1 MRTYETVFVLDPDLP
16 EEETEKSI
24 SKLEGVI
31 ESQKGKILLTER
43 WGKRKFAYRVK
54 KKLKGNYFKTMY
66 YGEGNVVTVLERNL
80 RLMEEVFKFLT
91 IKLSDTEI
99 EIEDKKEEVE
109 RDTESATDELILESI
124 KDEEKDIFELEESEP
139 SGDVEP
145 PKKENK

>member
-1 MRTYETVFVLDPDLP
+1 MKTYETVFVLDPDLP

-31 ESQKGKILLTER
+31 ESQKGKLLFTER

-54 KKLKGNYFKTMY
+54 KKLKGNYFRSMY
-66 YGEGNVVTVLERNL
+66 YGEGSVVTVLERNL

-99 EIEDKKEEVE
+99 EVEDKIEDVE
-109 RDTESATDELILESI
+109 KDTDTEST
-124 KDEEKDIFELEESEP
+124 KDEMLSESAEDEEGDTAKFEESEP
-139 SGDVEP
+139 SDED
-145 PKKENK
+145 

>member
-1 MRTYETVFVLDPDLP
+1 LKTYETVFVLDPDLP
-16 EEETEKSI
+16 EEDTEKSV

-31 ESQKGKILLTER
+31 ESQKGKLVFTER

-54 KKLKGNYFKTMY
+54 KKLKGNYFRTMY

-99 EIEDKKEEVE
+99 EVEDKKEDVE
-109 RDTESATDELILESI
+109 RESDTESTTDTVSSESSE
-124 KDEEKDIFELEESEP
+124 DEGGEDEGSSESEP
-139 SGDVEP
+139 S
-145 PKKENK
+145 KED